1 MSKFMFTAQYSSASW
16 ARLVKG
22 SEDRTAQVR
31 SLLETL
37 GGSLD
42 LIYWSAHD
50 TAAHAIAEL
59 PDSVAAK
66 AAVITAMKTG
76 AFVSIEATELLTQEE
91 LSDSLVLTRS
101 AQEFY
106 EAPGKSAVE
115 VRH

>member
-1 MSKFMFTAQYSSASW
+1 MTKYMFTAQYSSASW

-22 SEDRTAQVR
+22 SDDRAGAVR
-31 SLLETL
+31 SLLESL

-42 LIYWSAHD
+42 EIYWSARNC
-50 TAAHAIAEL
+50 AAHAIADL
-59 PDSVAAK
+59 PDVLSAEAV
-66 AAVITAMKTG
+66 VITVMKTG
-76 AFVSIEATELLTQEE
+76 AFTNIEATELLTQEE

-115 VRH
+115 VTY